1 GGDSSRDHITMDAAK
16 PRAETAKLHAAA
28 VKPRGG
34 RPVKSSRK
42 GAHYQIGVIVTGAT
56 KAVIAKAA
64 KTEGR
69 TISRQVE
76 HMVERCLQYDRIF
89 AAMRKTAEE
98 IQQGNLEP
106 ALFRDGYT
114 VERRMID
121 GRIWK
126 KWREPGYPSVVEPDE
141 FVTAGM
147 AQEEEPK

>member
-1 GGDSSRDHITMDAAK
+1 MDAAK

-42 GAHYQIGVIVTGAT
+42 GARYQIGVIVTGAT

-89 AAMRKTAEE
+89 AAMGKTAEE
-98 IQQGNLEP
+98 IQRGNLEA
-106 ALFRDGYT
+106 ALFRAGYP
-114 VERRMID
+114 VKRRMID
-121 GRIWK
+121 GKVWK
-126 KWREPGYPSVVEPDE
+126 SWLEPGHPVIVEPGE
-141 FVTAGM
+141 IVTTA
-147 AQEEEPK
+147 AVEQESK